1 MAGIDMN
8 RGTDGVV
15 LPSAVS
21 SEIWADT
28 QEASAVMALARQ
40 INLPG
45 PGVTIPII
53 TGDPQADWVAETGDK
68 PVSASTLSSKQITP
82 YKVAV
87 IELISDELMR
97 DLPALYA
104 ELRRRL
110 PGAIA
115 KKFDSTVFGTTPP
128 GSNFDT
134 LGSSTAIGLS
144 PHASNAKLGTYSGLV
159 AAYQAVA
166 AGGGALDGWAL
177 SSQAKGLLLGQID
190 TTGRPLLFDSIQN
203 GSAIPQ
209 LLGEDV
215 YYTEG
220 VHTSGSPNTIGFAGD
235 WSSAVYGT
243 VEGIKFSTSKDA
255 TVRQGTTT
263 LTASDGETT
272 VDVPNYTSMFQAN
285 MTALLVEAEIGF
297 RVTDAGRFVKLTDAV
312 RS

>member
-1 MAGIDMN
+1 MTGIDMN

-21 SEIWADT
+21 AEIWADA

-40 INLPG
+40 IDLPG
-45 PGVTIPII
+45 PGITIPII
-53 TGDPQADWVAETGDK
+53 TGDPEADWVNETDDK

-87 IELISDELMR
+87 IELVSDEFMR
-97 DLPALYA
+97 DLPRLYA

-110 PGAIA
+110 PGSIA
-115 KKFDSTVFGTTPP
+115 KKFDSTVFGTTAP

-134 LGSSTAIGLS
+134 LGGSDAVALS
-144 PHASNAKLGTYSGLV
+144 PHASNVKLGTYSGLV

-166 AGGGALDGWAL
+166 AGGGSLDGWAL

-190 TTGRPLLFDSIQN
+190 TTGRPLILDSIQN
-203 GSAIPQ
+203 GSSIPQ

-215 YYTEG
+215 YYTKG
-220 VHTSGSPNTIGFAGD
+220 VHAAGTPNTIGFAGD

-255 TVRQGTTT
+255 TVRQGTLT
-263 LTASDGETT
+263 LTASDGATT
-272 VDVPNYTSMFQAN
+272 VDVPNYKSMFQAN

-297 RVTDAGRFVKLTDAV
+297 RVTDADRFVKLTDAV